1 MKNKKNTKIL
11 GLCISF
17 ACVAIGTIGLST
29 WLIGVLDTK
38 EELSLTLSVDNVNST
53 SLILEATFEDDQT
66 IAIAESS
73 SYTKES
79 NDIIGTDDKG
89 GLSISENSLSF
100 SFSALNIYT
109 TDEKFDLKKYKLT
122 IDVTLPEENTI
133 SVGESTNSTT
143 VFHPNNAG
151 FNYLTFNTISWAG
164 DNLSNKISKDSAYT
178 SSNGLYRYQLNSE
191 ANNFSLGWGDFF
203 EHQSPVNFYNAKYR
217 GVSSTL
223 TAEQKVSYVNAAVN
237 EITTMKN
244 SLGGKS
250 VKVTV
255 TLETYES
262 QQ

>member
-1 MKNKKNTKIL
+1 MKSKKNTKIL

-29 WLIGVLDTK
+29 WLIGVEDTK

-66 IAIAESS
+66 IAIAERV
-73 SYTKES
+73 SYTKGS

-109 TDEKFDLKKYKLT
+109 TDENFDLKKYKLT
-122 IDVTLPEENTI
+122 IDVALPEENKI
-133 SVGESTNSTT
+133 SVKETTNSTT
-143 VFHPNNAG
+143 VFHPNETD
-151 FNYLTFNTISWAG
+151 FNYLTFNTISWG
-164 DNLSNKISKDSAYT
+164 GENLSNKISKDNDYT
-178 SSNGLYRYQLNSE
+178 SSNGLYRYQLNNGE
-191 ANNFSLGWGDFF
+191 NNFKLEWGNFF
-203 EHQSPVNFYNAKYR
+203 EQKSPVNFYNEKYHV
-217 GVSSTL
+217 VSSTL
-223 TAEQKVSYVNAAVN
+223 TAEEKVSYVNAAVN

-244 SLGGKS
+244 RLEDAT